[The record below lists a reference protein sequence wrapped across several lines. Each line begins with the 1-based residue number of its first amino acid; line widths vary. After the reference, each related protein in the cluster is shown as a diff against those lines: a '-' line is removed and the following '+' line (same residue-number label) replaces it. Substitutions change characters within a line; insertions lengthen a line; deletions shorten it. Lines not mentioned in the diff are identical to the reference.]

1 MSDNVFDEHANAYD
15 AWFEQNL
22 GVLGSEV
29 AMLARAL
36 GTPGRTLS
44 VGCGSGLFEM
54 LLARDHGITITE
66 GIEPAEAMARIA
78 RKRGMTVRI
87 GTAEEADYGEGYDT
101 ILFNGTP
108 SYLADLDRAV
118 GRARDALRPG
128 GRLVMAD
135 VPKESAYALLY
146 NLGVQL
152 GDWDHPLVRDVRPAV
167 PYPLELAGGANWR
180 TTAVKIAILERAGF
194 TVTESWQTLCRH
206 PVFTNEGEEAPVP
219 GHDQGGYVA
228 LVAVR

>member
-1 MSDNVFDEHANAYD
+1 MSENVFDEYANAYD

-36 GTPGRTLS
+36 GAPGRTLS

-54 LLARDHGITITE
+54 LLARDHGIAITE
-66 GIEPAEAMARIA
+66 GIEPAEAMAAIA

-87 GTAEEADYGEGYDT
+87 GTAEEADFGEGYDT
-101 ILFNGTP
+101 VLFNGTP
-108 SYLADLDRAV
+108 SYIADLGHAV
-118 GRARDALRPG
+118 GRVRDALVPG
-128 GRLVMAD
+128 GRIVMAD

-152 GDWDHPLVRDVRPAV
+152 GDWDHPLVKDVRPAV

-180 TTAVKIAILERAGF
+180 TTAEKLAVLQGAGF
-194 TVTESWQTLCRH
+194 RVVDSWQTLCRH
-206 PVFTNEGEEAPVP
+206 PVFTNDGVEEPLP
-219 GHDQGGYVA
+219 GYDRGGYVA
-228 LVAVR
+228 LVAVK